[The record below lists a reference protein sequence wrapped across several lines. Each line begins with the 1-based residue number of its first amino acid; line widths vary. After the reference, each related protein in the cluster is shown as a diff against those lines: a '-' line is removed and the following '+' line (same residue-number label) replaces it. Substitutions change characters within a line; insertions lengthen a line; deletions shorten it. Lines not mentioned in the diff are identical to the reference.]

1 MLGGEE
7 CANGLYGHILTEA
20 LGATLC
26 EADAWDIN
34 KE

>member
-1 MLGGEE
+1 VLGSEE
-7 CANGLYGHILTEA
+7 SARGVYGHILTEA

-26 EADAWDIN
+26 EADAWDID